1 MLQVFFDGGGIVYR
15 RRKESSLNPQFDMDM
30 IDVEGDSVMS
40 PQFHDEA
47 RVKKTVVAAGALT
60 AVET

>member
-1 MLQVFFDGGGIVYR
+1 MRAFFSMAEEWCM
-15 RRKESSLNPQFDMDM
+15 KESSFNPRFDMDM

-40 PQFHDEA
+40 PVVGQFHDDP
-47 RVKKTVVAAGALT
+47 RVKTVAAGALT